1 MCGHCNV
8 KQNCV
13 NLNKFLYLCSISDYL
28 LDVLWETDEFRLTIQ
43 RQIDSVFPQLEMEG
57 DEPRSSAEAENR
69 IFARAKNAADY
80 LSLAASVI
88 TFLKNKTVQANGGDV
103 VQRQRRCS
111 SQDLSPRS
119 VFGNDS
125 ISLDQLD
132 HFIRL

>member
-1 MCGHCNV
+1 M
-8 KQNCV
+8 
-13 NLNKFLYLCSISDYL
+13 

-80 LSLAASVI
+80 LSMAASVI

-111 SQDLSPRS
+111 SQDMSPCS